1 MWRGT
6 KRRRRQAARGR
17 GPARGCRGRDRGRTN
32 PIPATARDRVLS
44 SLPPFPP
51 SFEPLL
57 RAPTMSLSCRL
68 IWGGRRDGKR
78 RAALAQ
84 TRTLASMDYAS
95 LRSLPAMFFQ
105 VARQRAERPFLWV
118 KRDRQY
124 QPLSWVDAAD
134 RVGRL
139 ARGLVALGLQP
150 GDRVALVA
158 ENRPEWVIADIA
170 IMSAGGITVPAY
182 VTNTVDDHRHILGN
196 SGARFTIVS
205 TAPLAERVIAAATMV
220 PSVRAVIAIEPIAQT
235 GSAVPVHR
243 WEDVLAEGAAQADDT
258 AEWVAA
264 LAPDTVAC
272 VIYTSGTGGAPQG
285 VLLSHP
291 NIIGHCRG
299 GHPLLEMLGFGDE
312 VFLSFLPLSHSY
324 EHTAGMFFPI
334 SIGAEIYFA
343 EGAETLAANL
353 LEVRPTIMTAVP
365 RLYETMHQRIRL
377 GIQRE
382 RGLKRKLFERAVEI
396 GRKRLDQARLSFG
409 ERLIDP
415 VLEKLVRDKVRAR
428 FGGRLKAMIS
438 GGAPLNPE
446 IGGFFLALGVE
457 LLQGYGQTDAAP
469 VICCSPPCNN
479 RIDTAGPPLDGVEV
493 RIAEDGEILVAGDN
507 VMKGYW
513 NDPEAT
519 ARTIA
524 DGWLHTGDIGHLD
537 TDGYLHIT
545 DRKRDFIKNSGGDM
559 ISPLRV
565 EGALTLAPE
574 IAQAM
579 VFGDRRPYLV
589 AVLVPDPDFAGA
601 YRGGRAGPGDLAAL
615 AGDPGFHKAVGEIV
629 ARVNEGLAPPER
641 IRRFLIASEPF
652 STANGQ
658 LTPTMKVRRHAVRDA
673 YGAAFDALYEGKGM
687 AA

>member
-1 MWRGT
+1 
-6 KRRRRQAARGR
+6 
-17 GPARGCRGRDRGRTN
+17 
-32 PIPATARDRVLS
+32 
-44 SLPPFPP
+44 
-51 SFEPLL
+51 
-57 RAPTMSLSCRL
+57 
-68 IWGGRRDGKR
+68 
-78 RAALAQ
+78 
-84 TRTLASMDYAS
+84 MDYAS

-105 VARQRAERPFLWV
+105 VARQRAERPFLWA

-124 QPLSWVDAAD
+124 QPLSWVEAAD
-134 RVGRL
+134 RISRL
-139 ARGLVALGLQP
+139 VRGLLALGLEP
-150 GDRVALVA
+150 GDRVALVS
-158 ENRPEWVIADIA
+158 ENRPEWVLADLA

-196 SGARFTIVS
+196 SGARFAIVS
-205 TAPLAERVIAAATMV
+205 TAALAERVIAAAEMV
-220 PSVRAVIAIEPIAQT
+220 PSVRSIIAIEPPSDT
-235 GSAVPVHR
+235 GGRVPVHP
-243 WEDVLAEGAAQADDT
+243 WDDVLAAGAARSDDT
-258 AEWVAA
+258 AERVASIQ
-264 LAPDTVAC
+264 PDTVAC
-272 VIYTSGTGGAPQG
+272 VIYTSGTGGAPKG
-285 VLLSHP
+285 VLLSHR
-291 NIIGHCRG
+291 NIIGNCRG
-299 GHPLLEMLGFGDE
+299 AYRLLEMLGFGDE

-324 EHTAGMFFPI
+324 EHTAGLFFPI

-353 LEVRPTIMTAVP
+353 LETRPTIMTAVP

-396 GRKRLDQARLSFG
+396 GRKRLDETPLSLG

-415 VLEKLVRDKVRAR
+415 LLEKLVRDKVRAR

-446 IGGFFLALGVE
+446 IGSFFVALGVE
-457 LLQGYGQTDAAP
+457 LLQGYGQTEAAP
-469 VICCSPPCNN
+469 VVACNLPG
-479 RIDTAGPPLDGVEV
+479 RIKINTVGPPVDGVEV

-507 VMKGYW
+507 VMLGYW

-519 ARTIA
+519 ARTLSN
-524 DGWLHTGDIGHLD
+524 GWLHTGDIGQVD
-537 TDGYLHIT
+537 AQGYLHIT

-559 ISPLRV
+559 ISPARV
-565 EGALTLAPE
+565 EGALTLMPE

-589 AVLVPDPDFAGA
+589 AVLVPDPEFAAA
-601 YRGGRAGPGDLAAL
+601 YKGGRAARGNLAAL
-615 AGDPGFHKAVGEIV
+615 AGDPGFHKALGDVIG
-629 ARVNEGLAPPER
+629 RVNETLAPAER
-641 IRRFLIASEPF
+641 IRRFLIAGEPF

-673 YGAAFDALYEGKGM
+673 YGAAFDALYDGKGM